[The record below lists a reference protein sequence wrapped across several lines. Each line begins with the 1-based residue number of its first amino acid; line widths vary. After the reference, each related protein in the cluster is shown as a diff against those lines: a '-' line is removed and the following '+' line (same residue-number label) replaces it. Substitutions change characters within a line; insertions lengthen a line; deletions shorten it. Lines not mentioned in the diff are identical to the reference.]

1 MKYLEDIIVKEG
13 IINDDNV
20 LEVDSFLNQK
30 LDIDLLN
37 KCQMNGIIGLRKIR
51 LQRY

>member
-20 LEVDSFLNQK
+20 LEVGSFLNQK

-37 KCQMNGIIGLRKIR
+37 
-51 LQRY
+51 

>member
-20 LEVDSFLNQK
+20 LEVDSFK
-30 LDIDLLN
+30 S
-37 KCQMNGIIGLRKIR
+37 KA
-51 LQRY
+51 RYRSFK